1 MYATDGQSPL
11 LYGIMSGLWA
21 IGLVIGGPV
30 GSAFAESSTATWRW
44 AFFINLPFLGLAII
58 GALIFVPSSPDSDSP
73 SSQNYLTDIDIVG
86 IVLQISTIVLF
97 AVALTFSGPVWEWNS
112 ARCIAVWTTFAVVFL
127 VWIIQQHH
135 SYKKKPGHQVVP
147 ITIMTRRHIFPL
159 WIASACAG
167 ATYAIMLYYMPLF
180 YAFSKGLGAL
190 EQTVRLLPFI
200 LTFIA
205 TVVIVAGCLPKLK
218 QYGLIYLVGGAVTLA
233 SATALA
239 ATLAP
244 DVPESRVMG
253 LTALVGVGLGLH
265 FQHSNAISNTINK
278 DPRDRIESAALM
290 NMSLMGGISVALIVA
305 GAIYENRGMSLLKS
319 ALGAFDY
326 DEGDL
331 REALA
336 GVSRNIWQEDEA
348 RMLAYGASA
357 TSKAIALLFY
367 IVSCS
372 GVLCLACG
380 VLIVFDRS
388 STSRSE

>member
-1 MYATDGQSPL
+1 MYATDTQSPL
-11 LYGIMSGLWA
+11 LYGILSGLWA
-21 IGLVIGGPV
+21 IGLVAGGPV
-30 GSAFAESSTATWRW
+30 GSAFAESTTATWRW
-44 AFFINLPFLGLAII
+44 AFFVNLPFLGLAFL
-58 GALIFVPSSPDSDSP
+58 GALIFVPGRPDSGDASP
-73 SSQNYLTDIDIVG
+73 QNHLADMDILG
-86 IVLQISTIVLF
+86 IVLQISTTVLF
-97 AVALTFSGPVWEWNS
+97 AVAATFSGPVWEWNS
-112 ARCIAVWTTFAVVFL
+112 APCIAVWTVFATVLVV
-127 VWIIQQHH
+127 WCIQQYH
-135 SYKKKPGHQVVP
+135 SYQKQPGHQVVP
-147 ITIMTRRHIFPL
+147 ITIMTQCHILPL

-190 EQTVRLLPFI
+190 QQTVRLLPFI
-200 LTFIA
+200 LPFIA
-205 TVVIVAGCLPKLK
+205 TVVIVAGCLPRLK

-239 ATLAP
+239 TTLAP

-290 NMSLMGGISVALIVA
+290 NMSLMGGISVALVVA
-305 GAIYENRGMSLLKS
+305 GAIYENRGMSFLKS
-319 ALGAFDY
+319 ALGAFDF

-336 GVSRNIWQEDEA
+336 GVSRDFWQGDEA

-372 GVLCLACG
+372 GALCLACG

-388 STSRSE
+388 FASRSE